1 MSFGTLHPLIK
12 SSPQQIIAEGTA
24 WRFPSERQKEGKGE
38 KGQDEDEA
46 TSLLVARRMSPAAA
60 FSKSIPS

>member
-1 MSFGTLHPLIK
+1 LSFGTLHPLIK
-12 SSPQQIIAEGTA
+12 SSPQKIIAEGTA
-24 WRFPSERQKEGKGE
+24 WRFLNELKEMKGE